1 MFETVY
7 WRVATVLSHTMHSR
21 ISTTLRPFI
30 RDNVSMCMQTWCD
43 NMALTD
49 PQGPPQIYLKLIKL
63 SPVLYLLVVS
73 EVNRKPD
80 GKNFLADLANV
91 GMLLFMYRAI

>member
-1 MFETVY
+1 
-7 WRVATVLSHTMHSR
+7 
-21 ISTTLRPFI
+21 
-30 RDNVSMCMQTWCD
+30 MQTWCD

-49 PQGPPQIYLKLIKL
+49 PHGPPQTYLKLIKL

-80 GKNFLADLANV
+80 GKNFLAYLANV
-91 GMLLFMYRAI
+91 GMLMFMYRAI